1 MGQSGLPFTGGRGVF
16 GRVENGR
23 GVATKVRDDGCAPG
37 AIDQTGTAQ
46 KRCEIIDLAMSSR
59 TSLCSVVRNFA
70 RLISSFAAISSSV
83 SQNDIS
89 NRIEVQPNESNNYQV
104 GFSF

>member
-1 MGQSGLPFTGGRGVF
+1 M
-16 GRVENGR
+16 
-23 GVATKVRDDGCAPG
+23 VA
-37 AIDQTGTAQ
+37 
-46 KRCEIIDLAMSSR
+46 SR

-89 NRIEVQPNESNNYQV
+89 NRIKVYSQMKATTIKWAFLFKKPVDSCVTNQAHRSSEVRNDAVWIYMSVSLTSSRPLQTE
-104 GFSF
+104 

>member
-1 MGQSGLPFTGGRGVF
+1 MV
-16 GRVENGR
+16 VEDFI
-23 GVATKVRDDGCAPG
+23 V
-37 AIDQTGTAQ
+37 
-46 KRCEIIDLAMSSR
+46 
-59 TSLCSVVRNFA
+59 SVVRNFA

-89 NRIEVQPNESNNYQV
+89 NRIKVQPNESNNYQV

>member
-1 MGQSGLPFTGGRGVF
+1 MGQSRFPFTSGRDLF
-16 GRVENGR
+16 GRVENGC
-23 GVATKVRDDGCAPG
+23 GVATKVRDESCAPG

-46 KRCEIIDLAMSSR
+46 KRREIIDLAGWSR

>member
-1 MGQSGLPFTGGRGVF
+1 MGQSRFPFTSGRDLF

-37 AIDQTGTAQ
+37 VRQERRKSDAKLLT
-46 KRCEIIDLAMSSR
+46 LPWSSR

-89 NRIEVQPNESNNYQV
+89 RRIEVQPNESNNYQV